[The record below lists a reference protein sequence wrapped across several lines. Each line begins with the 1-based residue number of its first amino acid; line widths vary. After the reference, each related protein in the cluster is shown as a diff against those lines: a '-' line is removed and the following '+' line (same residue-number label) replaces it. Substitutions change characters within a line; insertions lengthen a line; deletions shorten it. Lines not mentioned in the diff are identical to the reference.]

1 MPNVTTSASF
11 SSEALV
17 ALRKSQGLSRSEL
30 ARRADLDRTQVW
42 RIETGVAV
50 PYDSTVGRLARALS
64 VPVSALL
71 ADAA

>member
-1 MPNVTTSASF
+1 MPNVTGPAAF

-17 ALRKSQGLSRSEL
+17 ALRKSQGLTRSQL
-30 ARRADLDRTQVW
+30 ARRAELDRSQLW
-42 RIETGVAV
+42 RIETGAAK